1 MSNTGYKKYISVL
14 VIVMLLL
21 LLQSITVPAITIA
34 EESSNALE
42 EYRQLYEA
50 TDVLDDLEGVDLSG
64 YEDMETISVISF
76 NEFGY
81 TKSDLSGYGLYMYVY
96 NSTGNP
102 IVNYSLNRVQI
113 SMDGSKY
120 DKYSMT
126 VLDKNDEGT
135 IYKVKIAL
143 TSDSGTNIK
152 SFVRGADERVYTVS
166 GMEWAT
172 SMDGLNDYAVSYKF
186 KYTGFASFEEGTE
199 STLSC
204 TVEQQDTVIIT
215 GLEDRQTVYR
225 TDMDN
230 QNMQSHNQINSVY
243 FSVDNYFINTY
254 GKLQQI
260 EAEWWEYRTTPIV
273 VTNNEDMYN
282 SLMIYTNMYSEENPA
297 PAIRN
302 DEYWGVGDWKSTST
316 GGYGPLRSYNWTF
329 NIENYVSENGNG
341 VQSFG
346 LLNNLYW
353 ILNTDQW
360 GVDLDNYVISQEK
373 LAARRFDFEQSQRA
387 HFSEEDN
394 GYSYCLELFNEEVGE
409 GRKAGYNRK
418 IFDSSNPDDMIDFKE
433 YDPNYRGWDAFK
445 NIFGWEDDFDEV
457 LTDVSPIVL
466 IDSSNSEY
474 YLSGRNEEI
483 ADKMLIAV
491 EDVPSFKQYVQTSIS
506 NDGTVVLFRFA
517 NTEYYSNV
525 AHGYSPEDGWI
536 EDIAFTAEE
545 NVFLNFD
552 IMTLGFY
559 DGFEYTVIP
568 VVSSPIDIVSD
579 IVGPVFPDLLPTLD
593 GWGIMDYIYFAV
605 MVIVAVI
612 VLVVLYS
619 ILDMITNSVMRA
631 PSSGNRN
638 YNRRRR
644 RR

>member
-135 IYKVKIAL
+135 IYKVKISL

-166 GMEWAT
+166 GMEWTT

-199 STLSC
+199 STLAC
-204 TVEQQDTVIIT
+204 TVEQQDTVLIT

-230 QNMQSHNQINSVY
+230 PNMQSHNQVNSVY
-243 FSVDNYFINTY
+243 FAIDNYFINTY
-254 GKLQQI
+254 GKLQTI
-260 EAEWWEYRTTPIV
+260 EAEWWEYRTEPIV
-273 VTNNEDMYN
+273 VTNNEEFYN
-282 SLMIYTNMYSEENPA
+282 AVIPYLHEDIGQHSCNIDFYYTSKTYSSNEEWAYNLLDEGDRNPA
-297 PAIRN
+297 TEKHRLDWLLRTATW
-302 DEYWGVGDWKSTST
+302 DES
-316 GGYGPLRSYNWTF
+316 
-329 NIENYVSENGNG
+329 IENYV
-341 VQSFG
+341 
-346 LLNNLYW
+346 
-353 ILNTDQW
+353 I
-360 GVDLDNYVISQEK
+360 DNSVLEDF
-373 LAARRFDFEQSQRA
+373 RFSYEQSQTA
-387 HFSEEDN
+387 NFSEEDH
-394 GYSYCLELFNEEVGE
+394 GYRYCTDLFNTEVGE
-409 GRKAGYNRK
+409 GRTAGYNRK

-491 EDVPSFKQYVQTSIS
+491 EDVPAFKQYVQTSIT
-506 NDGTVVLFRFA
+506 NNETVVLFRFA
-517 NTEYYSNV
+517 NTEYYSEIGFV
-525 AHGYSPEDGWI
+525 AKYSGHSVHASYTYKPYENTT
-536 EDIAFTAEE
+536 FTVEE

-559 DGFEYTVIP
+559 DGYEYTVIP